1 MAEKMSLDA
10 RYAAD
15 EYVRLAETLG
25 IKLEV
30 HEELK
35 SEEDLKKVLESVKEK
50 IKAFDATKLPEGITD
65 EQKKLMD
72 DFKAGK
78 ETHTS
83 QKEDNP
89 KDAEN
94 QSLTIDQKEAV
105 QPTENTDTKWMEE
118 KRNFWQ
124 KYAGDHNYLLEN
136 NKETDEQNKTCSF
149 SLSKDNQKYDLVYT
163 EPTKAFIGEN
173 APLDLYQGLVQEAAQ
188 GNMSITFGEHLSDT
202 QKAMLYA
209 AVLSAGEKGP
219 QMVNPPEIDMNADY
233 FKALPD
239 DVKKV
244 IEDAQKA
251 KENASQRPFTISQ
264 EAIEQMN
271 ANSNRPM
278 TPEEERL
285 GREISERQARLDAAH
300 PNSGICIKNMPAENT
315 QSDEGKQKIDAM
327 REKLAKHQQLNAS
340 RGLPSTALTKPVNVS
355 EINTSALKLMKDQKQ
370 AQK

>member
-15 EYVRLAETLG
+15 EYVRLAGHLG
-25 IKLEV
+25 VELEKPGLLV
-30 HEELK
+30 SEELLN
-35 SEEDLKKVLESVKEK
+35 EVLSGVKEK
-50 IKAFDATKLPEGITD
+50 VKNKMREDMA
-65 EQKKLMD
+65 Q
-72 DFKAGK
+72 GK
-78 ETHTS
+78 EWTFS
-83 QKEDNP
+83 KSDPQDLIDAYMNLKEEIKHPN
-89 KDAEN
+89 KENTNEGAAN
-94 QSLTIDQKEAV
+94 QSLSVDALENAQAE
-105 QPTENTDTKWMEE
+105 ENTDTKWMEE

-251 KENASQRPFTISQ
+251 KE
-264 EAIEQMN
+264 EAAKEGAQK
-271 ANSNRPM
+271 
-278 TPEEERL
+278 EE
-285 GREISERQARLDAAH
+285 
-300 PNSGICIKNMPAENT
+300 PAKEEPAKEEPAKEEPAKEGAQT
-315 QSDEGKQKIDAM
+315 VQTAGKQKIDAM

-340 RGLPSTALTKPVNVS
+340 RGLPTALTKPVDVS
-355 EINTSALKLMKDQKQ
+355 KINTSALKLMKDQKQ